1 MIFISWGFT
10 KKKSGIF
17 VSFPVSAFRSVR
29 QLTLSIPF
37 YVNAGRSGWKLIP
50 FKTNNEVC
58 FSVVLR
64 RRVSEIQ
71 KIGFINW
78 VDIIKLATVKRLKSI
93 RSVSRASPWLIVF
106 VIQHFFK
113 GLSVMKMQSNLNVQP
128 PLISDHHSKTP
139 NVTQSKHF
147 RWNLS

>member
-1 MIFISWGFT
+1 MSWDFT

-17 VSFPVSAFRSVR
+17 VSFPFSALRRER
-29 QLTLSIPF
+29 QLTLLILF

-50 FKTNNEVC
+50 YKTNNEVC

-78 VDIIKLATVKRLKSI
+78 VDIIKLATVKRSKSI
-93 RSVSRASPWLIVF
+93 RSVSSASPLLIVF

-113 GLSVMKMQSNLNVQP
+113 DLSVMKIQSNLNVQP
-128 PLISDHHSKTP
+128 PLRSDHHSKTP

-147 RWNLS
+147 YWNLS